1 LKSVRLIFWS
11 ALVYGILLVF
21 ARGILPSNTIPAV
34 SLAGVPLIVIALII
48 VRDLSR
54 RSTSPTVV
62 PRSLGN
68 RGMKEDP
75 VRFLGGQIRVAA
87 NASDSY
93 FDNVVRSRL
102 RELLISKVA
111 LETGYDPITI
121 RGIMSDPK
129 RGGELLHDK
138 ELYMALYGQLPDTK
152 YALMQMVENAIDMI
166 GDWKS

>member
-11 ALVYGILLVF
+11 ALVYGILLFF
-21 ARGILPSNTIPAV
+21 ARGILPSNAIPAV
-34 SLAGVPLIVIALII
+34 SIAGIPLIVIALII

-54 RSTSPTVV
+54 RSTWPTVL
-62 PRSLGN
+62 PKTLAS
-68 RGMKEDP
+68 RGLKEDP
-75 VRFLGGQIRVAA
+75 VKFLGGQIRVAA

-111 LETGYDPITI
+111 LETGYDPTTV
-121 RGIMSDPK
+121 RVIMSDPK
-129 RGGELLHDK
+129 RGTQLLHDK
-138 ELYMALYGQLPDTK
+138 ELYMALYGQLPNTK
-152 YALMQMVENAIDMI
+152 YALMQMVDHAIDMI